1 MQCIKPAK
9 KLYGEHS
16 SFYRAL
22 LYDIANLYY
31 NLGDAFS
38 ALQYAEEE
46 MRLNQQ
52 YADTLD
58 IIYLRNQTTLANLYS
73 HYDLG
78 KSAAYFTSVVRKITH
93 NEFLTEQHW
102 TYLQWPMEKRIS
114 ELLFL
119 IQVFNNIFDTI
130 TSLPDMENNPEYRT
144 QMDLS
149 LIHISEPTRP

>member
-1 MQCIKPAK
+1 MYKTCKEAIWRTFI
-9 KLYGEHS
+9 L
-16 SFYRAL
+16 YRAL

-52 YADTLD
+52 CADTLD

-102 TYLQWPMEKRIS
+102 TYLQWPMEERIS

-130 TSLPDMENNPEYRT
+130 TSLPDMEIILNTVHKWTVHETN
-144 QMDLS
+144 S
-149 LIHISEPTRP
+149 

>member
-1 MQCIKPAK
+1 M
-9 KLYGEHS
+9 
-16 SFYRAL
+16 

-93 NEFLTEQHW
+93 NEFDRTALDLPTMADGKA
-102 TYLQWPMEKRIS
+102 YLRVIVPHPS
-114 ELLFL
+114 
-119 IQVFNNIFDTI
+119 IQ
-130 TSLPDMENNPEYRT
+130 
-144 QMDLS
+144 
-149 LIHISEPTRP
+149 